1 MLPPSLVNFQDYQ
14 SRYLAC
20 LNLLP
25 NFKELSGV
33 IEEFL
38 KKIVASGAMYIRIRP
53 QTLPLII
60 KDGFLKNAVETATS
74 ASLGGAKSRMES
86 TEFLFNCDKNKMS
99 ACDYPTFG
107 YLSTDKSTVNLYA
120 TYEMAYQY
128 GEIAIKLKKANLLQR
143 TTMTVGTSLD
153 FMSFAYLVP
162 TLLSDPKATCIAGL
176 SNMFQTG
183 GQYAPYGLGSLD
195 NYLYLAAKIKE
206 GTINEKNFFRIS
218 ELLGY
223 DNPLFKYVELQF
235 HGRVSISDFE
245 EIDIMDPLDKRTS
258 DQLNALKIP
267 VVKAEL

>member
-1 MLPPSLVNFQDYQ
+1 
-14 SRYLAC
+14 
-20 LNLLP
+20 
-25 NFKELSGV
+25 
-33 IEEFL
+33 
-38 KKIVASGAMYIRIRP
+38 
-53 QTLPLII
+53 
-60 KDGFLKNAVETATS
+60 
-74 ASLGGAKSRMES
+74 MES

-183 GQYAPYGLGSLD
+183 GKYAPYGLGSLD

-258 DQLNALKIP
+258 DQLNALKLP